1 MSLYKKLE
9 LDSIE
14 NLKNLTCCHN
24 AAQITNV
31 DLPLPPSDFY
41 LCQDFPRLLAPRQKL
56 TSTHMYNVVKEVI
69 ARLGMMNFCMRL
81 SMLSGY
87 RIANYQLEIVN

>member
-1 MSLYKKLE
+1 MSLYKKLG

-56 TSTHMYNVVKEVI
+56 TSTHMNNVVKEVI